1 MRMDEDAVSRKVIG
15 SAIEVHRALGPGM
28 LESVY
33 QKCLGRELAL
43 RGLDCRE
50 EVPLAVHYKGMD
62 FEAPFR
68 LDLLVEDKVIVELKA
83 VERILPVHEAQLLSY
98 LRLAGLKLGL
108 LVNFNVPVM
117 KSGIRRIVNNL

>member
-1 MRMDEDAVSRKVIG
+1 MDEDAVSRKVIG

-43 RGLDCRE
+43 RGLDCKE
-50 EVPLAVHYKGMD
+50 EVPLAVHYKGLD

-68 LDLLVEDKVIVELKA
+68 LDLLVEGKVIVELKA

>member
-1 MRMDEDAVSRKVIG
+1 MDEDAVSRRVIG
-15 SAIEVHRALGPGM
+15 PAIEVHRALGPGM

-43 RGLDCRE
+43 QGLDCRE
-50 EVPLAVHYKGMD
+50 EVPLAVHYKGLD

>member
-1 MRMDEDAVSRKVIG
+1 MDEDAVSRRVIG

-43 RGLDCRE
+43 QGLDCRE
-50 EVPLAVHYKGMD
+50 EVPLAVHYKGLD

-68 LDLLVEDKVIVELKA
+68 LDLLVEGKVIVELKA
-83 VERILPVHEAQLLSY
+83 VERIPPVHEAQLLSY